1 MQWGSSYSEPKPIRV
16 NSDIWQRP
24 SDDVISLKRAL
35 KVCKSQMY
43 DVEIYFPCRSG
54 KHSVYLTACE
64 SLTESSCPPPHFPS
78 AKTQFAI
85 NWKKFTGFW
94 ANSTSKLLG
103 SNISQYA
110 RGMSLLKL
118 SLLSR
123 LISCCFTVPKW
134 MIQFTTNLRKER
146 EAA

>member
-1 MQWGSSYSEPKPIRV
+1 SLTDSAFGYTLYSEDPHTL
-16 NSDIWQRP
+16 SQSP
-24 SDDVISLKRAL
+24 SESIPTFDKDL
-35 KVCKSQMY
+35 QM
-43 DVEIYFPCRSG
+43 I
-54 KHSVYLTACE
+54 
-64 SLTESSCPPPHFPS
+64 LTESSCPPHHFPS

-118 SLLSR
+118 PLLSR
-123 LISCCFTVPKW
+123 FISCCFTVPK
-134 MIQFTTNLRKER
+134 
-146 EAA
+146 